1 MALITPQLLSTAA
14 FDATQDHAFVFIVTG
29 GDQVVASRL
38 IVKNNVTLEEV
49 YNQQIQSFNFE
60 HILPANTLTNG
71 SYYQATITTYNAAG
85 QASTPSSP
93 IQFYCYTT
101 PTMVFSNLPSGNVI
115 ANSSFAFE
123 VTYAQAEGELLN
135 SYSYTLYDAQGSQL
149 ATSGVQYVG
158 STEQPPT
165 VLTYTFSGLSDG
177 LSYYVYADGQTVNGT
192 EVTTGR
198 TLISVRYDNPDL
210 SAVIELTDNC
220 QGGYVTVRSNFVE
233 VIGKSEPDPPP
244 FVKDNTA
251 VDLRQ
256 GGYYTI
262 FNEGYTIGGDFT
274 ASAWGYDFDT
284 NVEIIG
290 FNDEYGNRVSCRLM
304 VDYEDNAKV
313 YVDCTVTSANGTKYY
328 IYTPSIPAPN
338 ENDKVQIWVR
348 RISGLY
354 DVQLHNLGQ

>member
-1 MALITPQLLSTAA
+1 MALVTPQLLATTA
-14 FDATQDHAFVFIVTG
+14 FDATQAHVFSFVVSG
-29 GDQVVASRL
+29 GDQVVANRL
-38 IVKNNVTLEEV
+38 IIKNNTTLEEV
-49 YNQQIQSFNFE
+49 YNQQVQTFNFE
-60 HILPANTLTNG
+60 HAVPANTLTNG
-71 SYYQATITTYNAAG
+71 SYYQATITTYNAEG
-85 QASTPSSP
+85 QASTPSTP

-101 PTMVFSNLPSGNVI
+101 PTLEFTNIPSGSVI

-123 VTYAQAEGELLN
+123 VTYDQDEGELLN
-135 SYSYTLYDAQGSQL
+135 SYSYTLYDAQGVQL
-149 ATSGVQYVG
+149 STSGIQYVG

-177 LSYYVYADGQTVNGT
+177 SSYYVLADGRTVNGT

-198 TLISVRYDNPDL
+198 VLISVRYDNPDL

-220 QGGYVTVRSNFVE
+220 QGGYITVRSNFVE

-262 FNEGYTIGGDFT
+262 FNEGYTISGDFT

-284 NVEIIG
+284 NVEVIG
-290 FNDEYGNRVSCRLM
+290 FNDEYGNRVSCKFM
-304 VDYEDNAKV
+304 VDYEDNSKV
-313 YVDCTVTSANGTKYY
+313 YVDCLVTSANGTKYY
-328 IYTPSIPAPN
+328 IYTPSIPAPS
-338 ENDKVQIWVR
+338 EDDKVQIWVR
-348 RISGLY
+348 RINGLY
-354 DVQLHNLGQ
+354 TIQLHNLGT

>member
-1 MALITPQLLSTAA
+1 MLVTPILLNVPA
-14 FDATQDHAFVFIVTG
+14 FDAQYEYTFRFQVNG
-29 GDQVVASRL
+29 GDQSTANRL
-38 IVKNNVTLEEV
+38 IIKNNTTLEEV
-49 YNQQIQSFNFE
+49 YNQQVQTFNFE
-60 HILPANTLTNG
+60 HTVPANTLTNG
-71 SYYQATITTYNAAG
+71 SYYQATITTYNAEG
-85 QASTPSSP
+85 QASTPSMP

-101 PTMVFSNLPSGNVI
+101 PTLEFTNIPSGSVI

-123 VTYAQAEGELLN
+123 VTYDQDEGELLN
-135 SYSYTLYDAQGSQL
+135 SYSYTLYDAQGVQL
-149 ATSGVQYVG
+149 STSGIQYVG

-177 LSYYVYADGQTVNGT
+177 SSYYVLSDGRTVNGT

-198 TLISVRYDNPDL
+198 VLISVRYDNPDL

-220 QGGYVTVRSNFVE
+220 QGGYITVRSNFVE

-262 FNEGYTIGGDFT
+262 FNEGYTISGDFT

-284 NVEIIG
+284 NVEVIG
-290 FNDEYGNRVSCRLM
+290 FNDEYGNRVSCKFM
-304 VDYEDNAKV
+304 VDYEDNSKV
-313 YVDCTVTSANGTKYY
+313 YVDCLVASANGTKYY
-328 IYTPSIPAPN
+328 IYTPSIPAPS
-338 ENDKVQIWVR
+338 EDDKVQIWVR
-348 RISGLY
+348 RINGLY
-354 DVQLHNLGQ
+354 TIQLHNLGT